1 MWVIG
6 AKAEVIV
13 DNERM
18 LMEQTKKGLLLAA
31 NIDNMVRYIMRLD
44 ETLAKRVRMTNENR
58 ISTFTDDACVRAL

>member
-31 NIDNMVRYIMRLD
+31 NIDNMINN
-44 ETLAKRVRMTNENR
+44 ET
-58 ISTFTDDACVRAL
+58 